1 MKNTVEVLDK
11 KFELYIPNEE
21 IIESIKKIADLINEE
36 YKNDDPLFLGVL
48 NGSFI
53 FAAELYQRI
62 NIKSNISFVKISSY
76 SGTKST
82 EHIKQLIGFDIPV
95 RNRRVIILEDIID
108 SGLTMKHVLEQLSEM
123 NVADVR
129 IATLLFKPEAFK
141 ENYDIHYIGKS
152 IPNDFILGFGLD
164 YDGYGRNY
172 EDIYK
177 IVQAQ

>member
-1 MKNTVEVLDK
+1 MNKIIQVFDK
-11 KFELYIPNEE
+11 KFELYIPHKE
-21 IIESIKKIADLINEE
+21 IIESINRIAEAINNE
-36 YKNDDPLFLGVL
+36 YKDDDPLFLGVL

-62 NIKSNISFVKISSY
+62 SIASNISFVKVSSY

-95 RNRRVIILEDIID
+95 ENRRIIILEDIID
-108 SGLTMKHVLEQLSEM
+108 SGLTMKHVLNQLSGM
-123 NVADVR
+123 RVKDVK
-129 IATLLFKPEAFK
+129 IATLLFKPESFK
-141 ENYDIHYIGKS
+141 ENYNIDYIGKS

-177 IVQAQ
+177 II

>member
-1 MKNTVEVLDK
+1 MSKIVQVRDK
-11 KFELYIPNEE
+11 KFKLYIPHEE
-21 IIESIKKIADLINEE
+21 IIKRIEKIAESINEE
-36 YKNDDPLFLGVL
+36 YQNDDPLFLGVL

-62 NIKSNISFVKISSY
+62 NVESNISFVKVSSY

-95 RNRRVIILEDIID
+95 RDRRIIILEDIID
-108 SGLTMKHVLEQLSEM
+108 SGLTMRHVLAQLSEM
-123 NVADVR
+123 GAKDVR
-129 IATLLFKPEAFK
+129 IATLLFKPDAFK
-141 ENYDIHYIGKS
+141 EKYHIDYIGIS

-177 IVQAQ
+177 IVEN